1 MSKSFPCENAS
12 ISPLQKIV
20 EVNVRAP
27 DGPWRPSSN
36 TVLRKVYKYEFLSQ
50 EMVRAVLSSGT
61 GDRKLLLL
69 RGKSLR
75 GKNAVGVL
83 KSGRKILS
91 GRTVGEVILV
101 MIT

>member
-1 MSKSFPCENAS
+1 
-12 ISPLQKIV
+12 
-20 EVNVRAP
+20 
-27 DGPWRPSSN
+27 
-36 TVLRKVYKYEFLSQ
+36 
-50 EMVRAVLSSGT
+50 MVRAVLSSGT

-83 KSGRKILS
+83 KSGRKIVS